1 MAVDM
6 KSVIAAATWTLLVEK
21 RVKKLTVKDIVET
34 CHITRQSFY
43 YHFEDIPGLLR
54 WMLEKGMDQMLQEIR
69 RQDGPEAGLR
79 HFFMMSVSAM
89 PYLRKTSESNY
100 GAEIGQIL
108 REQGYR
114 MFAQIVE
121 EENLYQD
128 RSRYELKLI
137 LRYHSLAIL
146 GILQEW
152 TENDTENMDRI
163 VHEVYLLLTG
173 AVSPFPQQ

>member
-1 MAVDM
+1 
-6 KSVIAAATWTLLVEK
+6 
-21 RVKKLTVKDIVET
+21 
-34 CHITRQSFY
+34 
-43 YHFEDIPGLLR
+43 
-54 WMLEKGMDQMLQEIR
+54 
-69 RQDGPEAGLR
+69 
-79 HFFMMSVSAM
+79 
-89 PYLRKTSESNY
+89 
-100 GAEIGQIL
+100 
-108 REQGYR
+108 

-128 RSRYELKLI
+128 CSRYELKLI

-173 AVSPFPQQ
+173 AVSPFSQH

>member
-1 MAVDM
+1 MSTFTRKAIMSSCVRLLEERPVDR
-6 KSVIAAATWTLLVEK
+6 I
-21 RVKKLTVKDIVET
+21 TVKDIVET

-54 WMLEKGMDQMLQEIR
+54 WMLEKGVDQMLQEIR

-79 HFFMMSVSAM
+79 HFFMMAVSAM

-128 RSRYELKLI
+128 CSRYELKLI